1 VILLSVLL
9 ACAPPNPLESLDER
23 YSDIMV
29 DLGVAE
35 RDTARN
41 IHNKEARRRRVK
53 AESERVA
60 FFQDPS
66 VISAI
71 DAARKS
77 DDAVIR
83 AKGDAY
89 HRDLLR
95 SLGWTADDK
104 HQEERLVRELE
115 EARGQEALWNPP
127 EGKPVALSQ
136 TSWPI
141 ASRDGDAYTEEDRRE
156 LAQQY
161 VDHQMDIVA
170 KRLQELVKLR
180 NDVAR
185 RAGYPN
191 YWELALESE
200 GLTPA
205 RVDAL
210 VDELSAVVVP
220 IQTEVAARIDA
231 TAKEL
236 GIANTWAN
244 RPLLRRKAGLEA
256 GRDEVDPFADSDRV
270 EEVVTTALQ
279 DMGITTEG
287 WQVYTGPSRIVRSGV
302 YSFPIRPPRYVAV
315 VLSTDTRWSI
325 RTYQLLAHE
334 AGHLVWWTN
343 LTPQIAK
350 SPPMWEPPPPWSEGF
365 GGFFEHLV
373 STPSFLEKYL
383 PELPADKRDAFAQWS
398 PWADVEEI
406 ARDIVGTVVERR
418 LYEDPNN
425 LEAIT
430 RVGAELEQ
438 KLYATPDL
446 PLQASSGVYYT
457 STLVSNIPWNYPAY
471 RPAFL
476 SEAKVEAEIA
486 SAVEAAV
493 GDPVG
498 NPATGPFLVSKLI
511 RGSPEQSFEERLKA
525 LVPGSPTDALK
536 AHLRGPPAASPPTPA
551 APDATTA
558 DAHQP

>member
-9 ACAPPNPLESLDER
+9 ACSQRNPLDALDKR
-23 YSDIMV
+23 YTDIMV
-29 DLGVAE
+29 DFGVAE

-53 AESERVA
+53 AESARVA
-60 FFQDPS
+60 FFQDPA

-77 DDAVIR
+77 KDPATR
-83 AKGDAY
+83 ATGEAY
-89 HRDLLR
+89 HRDLLG

-104 HQEERLVRELE
+104 SQEERLIRELE
-115 EARGQEALWNPP
+115 EARGQEAIWNPP
-127 EGKPVALSQ
+127 EGKSVTLSQ
-136 TSWPI
+136 TSWPL
-141 ASRDGDAYTEEDRRE
+141 ASRDGDSYTEEGRKE

-161 VDHQMDIVA
+161 VDHQMDVVA
-170 KRLQELVKLR
+170 TRLQELVKLR
-180 NDVAR
+180 NEVAR
-185 RAGYPN
+185 RAGYAN
-191 YWELALESE
+191 YWELSLESE
-200 GLTPA
+200 GLTSEQ
-205 RVDAL
+205 VDKL
-210 VDELSAVVVP
+210 VADLSAVVIP
-220 IQTEVAARIDA
+220 IQTEVAARIEA
-231 TAKEL
+231 TSKEHK
-236 GIANTWAN
+236 IANTWAN
-244 RPLLRRKAGLEA
+244 RPLLRRMAGLEA

-270 EEVVTTALQ
+270 EEVVMTALQ
-279 DMGITTEG
+279 DMGIATVG

-302 YSFPIRPPRYVAV
+302 YSFPIRPPKYVAV

-343 LTPQIAK
+343 LSPTIAK

-373 STPSFLEKYL
+373 ATPSFLDKYL
-383 PELPADKRDAFAQWS
+383 PDLPADKRTAFAQWS

-406 ARDIVGTVVERR
+406 VRDIVGTVVERR
-418 LYEDPNN
+418 LYEDPNS
-425 LEAIT
+425 LEAVT

-438 KLYATPDL
+438 KLNATPDM
-446 PLQASSGVYYT
+446 PMQSSTGLYYT
-457 STLVSNIPWNYPAY
+457 PTLVSNIPWNYTAY

-476 SEAKVEAEIA
+476 SEAVVEAELA

-498 NPATGPFLVSKLI
+498 NPKTGEFLITKLI
-511 RGSPEQSFEERLKA
+511 RGKPEESFEDRLKA
-525 LVPGSPTDALK
+525 LVPGSPSDALK
-536 AHLRGPPAASPPTPA
+536 AYLRAPPPPPVPT

-558 DAHQP
+558 DATQPH

>member
-1 VILLSVLL
+1 MILLSVLL
-9 ACAPPNPLESLDER
+9 ACTKPDPLESLDKR
-23 YSDIMV
+23 YSEIMV

-60 FFQDPS
+60 FFQDPKI
-66 VISAI
+66 VSAI
-71 DAARKS
+71 DGARKS
-77 DDAVIR
+77 DDPLTR

-104 HQEERLVRELE
+104 NQEERLVRELE
-115 EARGQEALWNPP
+115 EARGQEALWNPE
-127 EGKPVALSQ
+127 EGKTVALSQ
-136 TSWPI
+136 TSWPT
-141 ASRDGDAYTEEDRRE
+141 ASRDGDGFSEEVRLE

-170 KRLQELVKLR
+170 TRLQALVKLR
-180 NDVAR
+180 NEVAR
-185 RAGYPN
+185 RAGYAN

-205 RVDAL
+205 QVDAL
-210 VDELSAVVVP
+210 VEELSAVVIP

-270 EEVVTTALQ
+270 EEVITTALQ
-279 DMGITTEG
+279 DMGIKTEG

-302 YSFPIRPPRYVAV
+302 YSFPIRPPKYVALV
-315 VLSTDTRWSI
+315 ISTDTRWSI
-325 RTYQLLAHE
+325 RTYQLFAHE

-343 LTPQIAK
+343 LAPSIAK
-350 SPPMWEPPPPWSEGF
+350 SPPLWEPPPPWSEGF

-383 PELPADKRDAFAQWS
+383 PEVPADKRQAFAQWA

-406 ARDIVGTVVERR
+406 ARDIVGTMVERR

-425 LEAIT
+425 FEAIT
-430 RVGAELEQ
+430 RFGAEQEQ
-438 KLYATPDL
+438 RLYATPDL
-446 PLQASSGVYYT
+446 PLRSTSGLYYT
-457 STLVSNIPWNYPAY
+457 PTLVSNIPWNYPAY

-476 SEAKVEAEIA
+476 SEARVEAEIA
-486 SAVEAAV
+486 SAVEAAL

-498 NPATGPFLVSKLI
+498 NPATGEFLITKLV
-511 RGSPEQSFEERLKA
+511 RGEPERSFEDRLKA
-525 LVPGSPTDALK
+525 ILPGSPTDALK
-536 AHLRGPPAASPPTPA
+536 AHLRAPPAPVPPPA
-551 APDATTA
+551 VPDAATA
-558 DAHQP
+558 DATPPR

>member
-9 ACAPPNPLESLDER
+9 ACSKPNPLERLDKR
-23 YSDIMV
+23 YSEIMV

-60 FFQDPS
+60 FFQDPA

-77 DDAVIR
+77 NDPLTR
-83 AKGDAY
+83 ATGDAY

-104 HQEERLVRELE
+104 SQEERLVRELE
-115 EARGQEALWNPP
+115 EARGQEVLWNPP
-127 EGKPVALSQ
+127 EGKSVALSQ
-136 TSWPI
+136 TSWPL
-141 ASRDGDAYTEEDRRE
+141 ASRDGDAYTEEDRKE

-161 VDHQMDIVA
+161 VDHQMEIVTR
-170 KRLQELVKLR
+170 RLQDLVKLR
-180 NDVAR
+180 NEVAR
-185 RAGYPN
+185 RAGYAN
-191 YWELALESE
+191 YWELALASE

-205 RVDAL
+205 QVDTL
-210 VDELSAVVVP
+210 VEDLSAVVIP
-220 IQTEVAARIDA
+220 IQAEVATRIEA
-231 TAKEL
+231 TAQEH

-279 DMGITTEG
+279 DMGIATEG

-315 VLSTDTRWSI
+315 VMSIDTRWSI
-325 RTYQLLAHE
+325 RNYQLLAHE

-343 LTPQIAK
+343 LSPQIAK

-383 PELPADKRDAFAQWS
+383 PELPADKREAFTQWS

-430 RVGAELEQ
+430 RIGAELEQ
-438 KLYATPDL
+438 KLNATPDM
-446 PLQASSGVYYT
+446 PLRSSTGLYYT
-457 STLVSNIPWNYPAY
+457 PTLVSNIPWNYPAY

-476 SEAKVEAEIA
+476 SEAMVEAELA

-498 NPATGPFLVSKLI
+498 NPKTGDFLITKLI
-511 RGSPEQSFEERLKA
+511 RGQPEQSFEERLKA
-525 LVPGSPTDALK
+525 LVPGAPRDALK
-536 AHLRGPPAASPPTPA
+536 AHLRGPPAPPVVA

-558 DAHQP
+558 DATEPR

>member
-1 VILLSVLL
+1 MILLSVLL
-9 ACAPPNPLESLDER
+9 ACAPSDHLESLDER
-23 YSDIMV
+23 YSQIMV

-41 IHNKEARRRRVK
+41 IHNKEARRRRVA

-60 FFQDPS
+60 FFQDPAI
-66 VISAI
+66 VSAI

-77 DDAVIR
+77 DDALTR

-104 HQEERLVRELE
+104 TQEERLVRELE
-115 EARGQEALWNPP
+115 EARGQEAFWNPP
-127 EGKPVALSQ
+127 AGKSVALSQ
-136 TSWPI
+136 TSWPT
-141 ASRDGDAYTEEDRRE
+141 ASRDADAFTDDVRQD

-170 KRLQELVKLR
+170 SRLQELVKLR
-180 NDVAR
+180 NTVAR
-185 RAGYPN
+185 RAGYAN

-200 GLTPA
+200 GLQPE

-210 VDELSAVVVP
+210 IAELSAVVIP
-220 IQTEVAARIDA
+220 IETEVAARIEA

-236 GIANTWAN
+236 GLANTWAN

-256 GRDEVDPFADSDRV
+256 GRDEVDPFADSDRT
-270 EEVVTTALQ
+270 EEVIMTALQ
-279 DMGITTEG
+279 DMGIRTEG

-343 LTPQIAK
+343 LAPQVAK
-350 SPPMWEPPPPWSEGF
+350 SPPMWEPPPPWAEGF

-373 STPSFLEKYL
+373 STESFLEKYL
-383 PELPADKRDAFAQWS
+383 PDLPADKRAAFAQWA

-446 PLQASSGVYYT
+446 PLQSSTGVYYT

-476 SEAKVEAEIA
+476 SEAVVEAELA

-498 NPATGPFLVSKLI
+498 NPETGPFLVSKLI
-511 RGSPEQSFEERLKA
+511 RGSPEQSFEDRLKA

-536 AHLRGPPAASPPTPA
+536 AHLKPPPAPPAPVST